1 MKYLYIIYQYLI
13 AIPLIL
19 VITLFTA
26 LVTVICFPWKNG
38 AFPHAVQV
46 FWSRSIIRLL
56 LVPITVTGQEN
67 IQKGQSY
74 VFVSNHQSFLD
85 VFAIYGW
92 LPANFKWLMKK
103 ELRRVPFVGFACKV
117 AGHIFVDRA
126 NPVAALHSIKEIEA
140 ELQNGVSTVIF
151 PEGTRTKTGEMGRFK
166 RGAFQVA
173 LDLHLPIIPISLTG
187 CYEAMPRGTYYA
199 RTHSHIYMHIG
210 KPIDLSDFIDPSTSQ
225 IDSNAAMAYVRERVQ
240 EGMQQQA

>member
-1 MKYLYIIYQYLI
+1 MKYLYILYQYLI
-13 AIPLIL
+13 AFPLIL

-199 RTHSHIYMHIG
+199 RPHSHIYMHIG

-240 EGMQQQA
+240 EGMQQGK

>member
-1 MKYLYIIYQYLI
+1 MKYLYILYQYLI
-13 AIPLIL
+13 AFPLIL

-126 NPVAALHSIKEIEA
+126 NPVAALHSIKEIET

-199 RTHSHIYMHIG
+199 RPHSHIYMHIG

-240 EGMQQQA
+240 EGMQQGK

>member
-1 MKYLYIIYQYLI
+1 MKYLYILYQYLI
-13 AIPLIL
+13 AFPLII

-26 LVTVICFPWKNG
+26 IVTIICFPWKNG
-38 AFPHAVQV
+38 AFPHAIQV
-46 FWSRSIIRLL
+46 LWSRSIIRLFL
-56 LVPITVTGQEN
+56 IPITVTGQEN

-126 NPVAALHSIKEIEA
+126 NPVAALHSIKEIET

-199 RTHSHIYMHIG
+199 RPRSHIYMHIG

-240 EGMQQQA
+240 EGMQQGK

>member
-1 MKYLYIIYQYLI
+1 MKYLYTIYQYLI

-19 VITLFTA
+19 IITLFTA
-26 LVTVICFPWKNG
+26 IVTIICFPWKNG
-38 AFPHAVQV
+38 AIPHAIQV
-46 FWSRSIIRLL
+46 FWSRSIIRLF

-199 RTHSHIYMHIG
+199 RPHSHIYMHIG
-210 KPIDLSDFIDPSTSQ
+210 KPIDLSDFIDPSTAQ

-240 EGMQQQA
+240 EGMQQGK

>member
-67 IQKGQSY
+67 IPKGQSY

-210 KPIDLSDFIDPSTSQ
+210 KPIDLSDFIDPTTSQ
-225 IDSNAAMAYVRERVQ
+225 TDSNAAMAYVRERVQ
-240 EGMQQQA
+240 EGMQQGK

>member
-1 MKYLYIIYQYLI
+1 MKYLYILYQYLI
-13 AIPLIL
+13 AFPLIL

-199 RTHSHIYMHIG
+199 RPRSHIYMHIG
-210 KPIDLSDFIDPSTSQ
+210 KPIDLSDFIDPMTSK
-225 IDSNAAMAYVRERVQ
+225 IDPNTAMAHVREKVQ
-240 EGMQQQA
+240 EGMQH

>member
-1 MKYLYIIYQYLI
+1 MKYFYIIYQYLI

-26 LVTVICFPWKNG
+26 FTTIICFLWKNG
-38 AFPHAVQV
+38 PVPHAVQV

-56 LVPITVTGQEN
+56 LVPISVSGTEN

-92 LPANFKWLMKK
+92 LPVTFKWLMKK
-103 ELRRVPFVGFACKV
+103 ELRRIPFVGFACKV
-117 AGHIFVDRA
+117 AGHIFVDRS
-126 NPVAALHSIKEIEA
+126 NPITALHSIKEIES

-187 CYEAMPRGTYYA
+187 CYEAMPRDKFYV
-199 RTHSHIYMHIG
+199 RLHSHIAMHVG
-210 KPIDLSDFIDPSTSQ
+210 KPIDLGQFIDKETSKV
-225 IDSNAAMAYVRERVQ
+225 DANAAIAYVRERVADGI
-240 EGMQQQA
+240 E

>member
-56 LVPITVTGQEN
+56 LVPIKVTGQKN
-67 IQKGQSY
+67 IRKGQSY

-92 LPANFKWLMKK
+92 LPANFKWLMKN
-103 ELRRVPFVGFACKV
+103 ELRRVPLVGFACKV

-126 NPVAALHSIKEIEA
+126 NPVAALRSIKEIEA

-187 CYEAMPRGTYYA
+187 FYDAMPRDTYYVRPRA
-199 RTHSHIYMHIG
+199 HLCMHIG
-210 KPIDLSDFIDPSTSQ
+210 KPIDLSDFIDPMTSQ
-225 IDSNAAMAYVRERVQ
+225 IDPNAAMAHVRELVQ
-240 EGMQQQA
+240 EGMKQSE